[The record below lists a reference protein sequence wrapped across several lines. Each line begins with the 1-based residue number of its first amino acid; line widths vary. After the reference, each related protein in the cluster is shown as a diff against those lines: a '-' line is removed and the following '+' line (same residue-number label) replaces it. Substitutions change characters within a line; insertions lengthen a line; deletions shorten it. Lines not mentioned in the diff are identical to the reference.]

1 MKKTLFLLLISI
13 LITSCKNDIDDNSTN
28 QSKTIENNELIT
40 LKSGIVVEKRGD
52 LYIFGGDMILSSL
65 QLKSLDEKGNLLGD
79 NDIPEDKADTSIHP
93 VFNLPMST
101 LEGDNKTL
109 PRNLGINANSYRL
122 WAMVRFTY
130 GASILNHPN
139 RDMFQARIRKAMQ
152 QIQSQTNVRFYNATG
167 QPTVDPTWGFAYP
180 YIEMNYVGGIDVST
194 SSGIGR
200 NPSGGRQFVN
210 LANFAFPPFDYYNVP
225 VIVHELLHAIG
236 MMHEQNRPDRDSYVT
251 INTSNL
257 TPAGRGQFQKISTN
271 YSYIGGYDYNSV
283 MGYSS
288 YTSSSSMVYDT
299 SKPMYTKKDQSSIN
313 QGEVLSNLDRIWLN
327 NYHLPYIARSDV
339 YRELDEV
346 VYGPNNTVLTANERR
361 QLQARI
367 NNGNPNPPSGG
378 RIPNNL

>member
-1 MKKTLFLLLISI
+1 MKRILFLFLTSLLI
-13 LITSCKNDIDDNSTN
+13 LSCKNDMDDNSPN
-28 QSKTIENNELIT
+28 KPKPDANAELIK
-40 LKSGIVVEKRGD
+40 LKSGIVVEKRGN
-52 LYIFGGDMILSSL
+52 LYILGGDMILSPL

-79 NDIPEDKADTSIHP
+79 NGTPEDKPDISIHP
-93 VFNLPMST
+93 VFNIPMST
-101 LEGDNKTL
+101 LDGSNKTL
-109 PRNLGINANSYRL
+109 PRNLGINANPYRL

-152 QIQSQTNVRFYNATG
+152 HIQSQTNVRFYNATG

-180 YIEMNYVGGIDVST
+180 YIEINYVGDLDVS
-194 SSGIGR
+194 SSSVIGR
-200 NPSGGRQFVN
+200 NPSGGRQLVS
-210 LANFAFPPFDYYNVP
+210 LANFAFPSSNYYNVP
-225 VIVHELLHAIG
+225 TIVHELLHAIG

-251 INTSNL
+251 LNKSNL
-257 TPAGRGQFQKISTN
+257 TRAGEAQFQRITAN
-271 YSYIGGYDYNSV
+271 YSYMGNYDYNSV

-313 QGEVLSNLDRIWLN
+313 QGEVLSNLDRVWLN

-346 VYGPNNTVLTANERR
+346 VYGPNNTVLTDSERR
-361 QLQARI
+361 QLQARL
-367 NNGNPNPPSGG
+367 NNGNPNPPPGG

>member
-1 MKKTLFLLLISI
+1 
-13 LITSCKNDIDDNSTN
+13 
-28 QSKTIENNELIT
+28 
-40 LKSGIVVEKRGD
+40 
-52 LYIFGGDMILSSL
+52 MILSSL

-79 NDIPEDKADTSIHP
+79 NEIPEDKADTSIHP

-109 PRNLGINANSYRL
+109 PRNLGINANPYRL

-251 INTSNL
+251 INRSNL

>member
-1 MKKTLFLLLISI
+1 MKKTLFLFLISI

-109 PRNLGINANSYRL
+109 PRNLGINANPYRL

-210 LANFAFPPFDYYNVP
+210 LANFAFPPLR
-225 VIVHELLHAIG
+225 LL
-236 MMHEQNRPDRDSYVT
+236 
-251 INTSNL
+251 
-257 TPAGRGQFQKISTN
+257 
-271 YSYIGGYDYNSV
+271 
-283 MGYSS
+283 
-288 YTSSSSMVYDT
+288 
-299 SKPMYTKKDQSSIN
+299 
-313 QGEVLSNLDRIWLN
+313 
-327 NYHLPYIARSDV
+327 
-339 YRELDEV
+339 
-346 VYGPNNTVLTANERR
+346 
-361 QLQARI
+361 
-367 NNGNPNPPSGG
+367 
-378 RIPNNL
+378 